1 MRRCA
6 SVRPWGVPRPED
18 HAVGARLQQSPLR
31 RTLAVVFGTNA
42 VPPTT
47 FQEFPLND
55 DRTQSRHVPPEPGDP
70 ARPNPSTIDN
80 SAKAKASP
88 AFREALK
95 KDDAREAQSDFSVD
109 KDLWGRSGA
118 GPDVTKTDPE
128 HARNMQPQPSRRE
141 DGYGE

>member
-1 MRRCA
+1 MFEA
-6 SVRPWGVPRPED
+6 
-18 HAVGARLQQSPLR
+18 
-31 RTLAVVFGTNA
+31 NA
-42 VPPTT
+42 VRSTI